1 MALDEI
7 FAKQKICNCAQVGG
21 MALFKHK
28 VSDQDSKA
36 DVLRRARICSFTD
49 LPKQQL
55 HFVKIKK
62 QTSFPS
68 TSGLLKFVWISVHGK
83 YMVCWLPCRFNTQ
96 VSSAVLIL

>member
-1 MALDEI
+1 MMALDEI
-7 FAKQKICNCAQVGG
+7 FAKQKICNCSQVGG

-36 DVLRRARICSFTD
+36 DVLIILLLRPARICSFTD

-62 QTSFPS
+62 QTSFS
-68 TSGLLKFVWISVHGK
+68 LHFWI
-83 YMVCWLPCRFNTQ
+83 
-96 VSSAVLIL
+96 A